1 MASEKSPPAMP
12 AAAPVAKAPVARASM
27 VAKAPAA
34 PPAPAMKAPGAPL
47 VVKAAAPP
55 AAPGA
60 TVSAPQRQ
68 PFVIAFVDLARFQ
81 IASRRVKDETLAEI
95 VQDYY
100 ERISDGVK
108 GTGGRIVK
116 FMGDGALIVFPVN
129 RVSQA
134 ARSLVLLKQEVDTR
148 MGKRKFPTAMVAR
161 VHVGEVIAGD
171 FGAKGD
177 KRFDVIGTA
186 VNRAASI
193 RYTEGV
199 SFTPE
204 AYAKLDAKTQK
215 LFKEKGDTY
224 VAT

>member
-1 MASEKSPPAMP
+1 MASEKSPPAVP
-12 AAAPVAKAPVARASM
+12 AAAPVP

-34 PPAPAMKAPGAPL
+34 KAPVATAPAAKAPGAPV
-47 VVKAAAPP
+47 VVKAG
-55 AAPGA
+55 APGA
-60 TVSAPQRQ
+60 AAPSPPQRQ
-68 PFVIAFVDLARFQ
+68 AFVIAFVDLARFQ

-100 ERISDGVK
+100 ERVSDGVK
-108 GTGGRIVK
+108 GTGGRVVK
-116 FMGDGALIVFPVN
+116 FMGDGALIVFPVD
-129 RVSQA
+129 RASQA

-148 MGKRKFPTAMVAR
+148 MSKRKFPTSMVAR

-186 VNRAASI
+186 VNRAASL

-199 SFTPE
+199 SFTAE

-215 LFKEKGDTY
+215 LFTAKGDTY

>member
-1 MASEKSPPAMP
+1 
-12 AAAPVAKAPVARASM
+12 M

-60 TVSAPQRQ
+60 TVSAPERQ

-95 VQDYY
+95 VRGLLRAHLRRR
-100 ERISDGVK
+100 EA

-215 LFKEKGDTY
+215 LFKEKGDY
-224 VAT
+224 YEPA

>member
-1 MASEKSPPAMP
+1 MASEKSPPAIP
-12 AAAPVAKAPVARASM
+12 AAAPA
-27 VAKAPAA
+27 AKAPAVK
-34 PPAPAMKAPGAPL
+34 APATTAPAAKTAPL
-47 VVKAAAPP
+47 IVKAAAPP

-60 TVSAPQRQ
+60 TVTPTQPQRQ

-100 ERISDGVK
+100 ERVSDGVK
-108 GTGGRIVK
+108 GTGGRVVK
-116 FMGDGALIVFPVN
+116 FMGDGALVVFPVD
-129 RVSQA
+129 RASQA
-134 ARSLVLLKQEVDTR
+134 ARSLMLLKQEVDTR
-148 MGKRKFPTAMVAR
+148 MAKRKFPTAMVAR

-186 VNRAASI
+186 VNRAASL

-199 SFTPE
+199 SFTAE

-215 LFKEKGDTY
+215 LFSAKGDTY